1 MRGAAGGGPADRA
14 GAEADMGARHE
25 AGDGRDTG
33 PRPAPGGVPGTEA
46 LLAAALRAESAGTE
60 GERRAL
66 AAFRAARDAEPAR
79 AARTRRRDDWRPRDG
94 RHQGRTPRTAL
105 SVLLASLTLGG
116 VAYAAMG
123 GGGSASDDGG
133 PDRTRPP
140 AVSDD
145 APARPAATPP
155 GTTPG
160 PGTTGPATTPPGASE
175 SPGTSAPPRV
185 STPPGPRPSAGTPRH
200 SAACTS
206 GWRATAS
213 RWTLPPGGG
222 WSRRRAVRSAS
233 RPTAPTSSTGSACR
247 PGRDRRPVPETAP
260 AGTTRGTAVRETP
273 ARKGRRR
280 DPRRRRRRPG
290 GRRRRHRGTGAGP
303 GPPIGRWRGS
313 ARIAPGGRVCA
324 GNGRGRHPHRRGPGR
339 RAARAARRPVLP
351 SAPGVRFLSH
361 LTASRVSCILYGN
374 ARGTWT
380 SGGFKT

>member
-14 GAEADMGARHE
+14 GAEAGMGARHE

-46 LLAAALRAESAGTE
+46 LLAAARAESADTE

-79 AARTRRRDDWRPRDG
+79 AARTRWRDDWRPRDG

-185 STPPGPRPSAGTPRH
+185 STPRAPG
-200 SAACTS
+200 
-206 GWRATAS
+206 
-213 RWTLPPGGG
+213 
-222 WSRRRAVRSAS
+222 
-233 RPTAPTSSTGSACR
+233 
-247 PGRDRRPVPETAP
+247 
-260 AGTTRGTAVRETP
+260 
-273 ARKGRRR
+273 
-280 DPRRRRRRPG
+280 RRPG
-290 GRRRRHRGTGAGP
+290 HRGAVPRVRAAGGQRQVAGRCRLAAAGRGGGRCGARRDLLRRPARPARPADRAGTVDRCRKRHRRERRNGGTGDTGAEAGAGGILGDGGADP
-303 GPPIGRWRGS
+303 EAGDGG
-313 ARIAPGGRVCA
+313 IAAQVPDLD
-324 GNGRGRHPHRRGPGR
+324 HP
-339 RAARAARRPVLP
+339 
-351 SAPGVRFLSH
+351 
-361 LTASRVSCILYGN
+361 
-374 ARGTWT
+374 
-380 SGGFKT
+380 

>member
-60 GERRAL
+60 DERRAL

-160 PGTTGPATTPPGASE
+160 PGPTDPATTPLGASE
-175 SPGTSAPPRV
+175 SPGTSAPPRA
-185 STPPGPRPSAGTPRH
+185 STPPGPPS
-200 SAACTS
+200 
-206 GWRATAS
+206 
-213 RWTLPPGGG
+213 
-222 WSRRRAVRSAS
+222 V
-233 RPTAPTSSTGSACR
+233 
-247 PGRDRRPVPETAP
+247 GRDTEAQCRVYERLAGNGKSLDAAAWRRLVAAAGGADRVETYCADQLDRLGLP
-260 AGTTRGTAVRETP
+260 TG
-273 ARKGRRR
+273 
-280 DPRRRRRRPG
+280 PG
-290 GRRRRHRGTGAGP
+290 PSTGAGN
-303 GPPIGRWRGS
+303 GT
-313 ARIAPGGRVCA
+313 GGNDE
-324 GNGRGRHPHRRGPGR
+324 GNGGTGDTGAEAGAGGILGDGGADPEAGDGGIAAQVPDLDHP
-339 RAARAARRPVLP
+339 
-351 SAPGVRFLSH
+351 
-361 LTASRVSCILYGN
+361 
-374 ARGTWT
+374 
-380 SGGFKT
+380 